1 MKKPFVSIII
11 PCFNEEE
18 VLPETYRR
26 VKQALQ
32 GDWHKGVEVIFI
44 NDGSRDGTLSI
55 LKSLAEKDPDVRLLN
70 FSRNFGHQAAVS
82 AGVNYCSGD
91 VAIIIDADLQDPPE
105 LFPDMVA
112 MHLEKG
118 ANVVYGVRRER
129 KGETWF
135 KKQSAKWFYRIL
147 NRLSDVKLNVDTGDF
162 RLVDRKVINAF
173 KGLGEKNK
181 YIRGLIS
188 WMGFRQEPI
197 YYDRDPRLAGETKY
211 PLSKMLKLASIGMF
225 YFSKKP
231 LKMAIT
237 LGVCSLVV
245 GLILTVYVLVIQFSG
260 RITTPG
266 WASTLITIIF
276 FGGVQLVTIGVLGEY
291 IGNILDEVKGR
302 PEYLV
307 EDAIGFDS
315 REPGGE

>member
-1 MKKPFVSIII
+1 MKKPFISIII

-18 VLPETYRR
+18 VLHQTRIR
-26 VKQALQ
+26 VLNAVE
-32 GDWHKGVEVIFI
+32 GDWHKGAEIIFI
-44 NDGSRDGTLSI
+44 NDGSRDQTLDI
-55 LKSLAEKDPDVRLLN
+55 LKSFAQEDERIKVLN

-82 AGVNYCSGD
+82 AGIHYCSGD

-105 LFPDMVA
+105 LFKDMVEV
-112 MHLEKG
+112 HREKN

-129 KGETWF
+129 RGETWF
-135 KKQSAKWFYRIL
+135 KKTSAKWFYRIL
-147 NRLSDVKLNVDTGDF
+147 NKLSDVNLNVDTGDF
-162 RLVDRKVINAF
+162 RLIDRKVINSF

-188 WMGFRQEPI
+188 WMGFKQEPI
-197 YYDRDPRLAGETKY
+197 YYDRDPRFAGETKY

-237 LGVCSLVV
+237 LGAFSLLI
-245 GLILTVYVLVIQFSG
+245 GIILTVYVLIVQFSG
-260 RITTPG
+260 IETTPG

-276 FGGVQLVTIGVLGEY
+276 FGGVQLLTIGVTGEY
-291 IGNILDEVKGR
+291 IGHILDEVKGR
-302 PEYLV
+302 PQYLI
-307 EDAIGFDS
+307 EDEIGF
-315 REPGGE
+315 